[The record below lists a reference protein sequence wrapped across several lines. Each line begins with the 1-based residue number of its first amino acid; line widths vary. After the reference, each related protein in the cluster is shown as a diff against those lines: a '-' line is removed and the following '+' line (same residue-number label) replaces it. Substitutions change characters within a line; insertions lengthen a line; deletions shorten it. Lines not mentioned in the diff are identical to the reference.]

1 MRNAFARAVVEL
13 AEKDE
18 RVVLLTADLGF
29 MVLEEFFR
37 KFPKRSFNM
46 GVAEGNMVGVAAGMA
61 LSGKIVF
68 TYSIATFMTMRC
80 YDHIRNDVAAQNL
93 NVKIVGVGG
102 GFSYGVHGITHHS
115 LEDIAVMRSL
125 PNMTVMCPA
134 DPVEARLATIEAIG
148 ISGPVYLR
156 LGKTGE
162 PNVHTANPNFKA
174 GKGIV
179 LRDGTDITI
188 LATGNAVHSALQA
201 ADGISA
207 RVISMHTVKPLDRE
221 LIIESA
227 KKTRRVLT
235 VEEHYLNGGFGEAV
249 CTALI
254 EAGISGINVKR
265 LGVRDDVHD
274 PVGDQAFLR
283 DFHSI
288 SAPKIRTQIM
298 SMLTSS

>member
-1 MRNAFARAVVEL
+1 MRTAFAKSIVEL

-29 MVLEEFFR
+29 MVLEGFAQ
-37 KFPKRSFNM
+37 KFPKRFFNM

-61 LSGKIVF
+61 LSGKVVF

-115 LEDIAVMRSL
+115 LEDIAVMRAL
-125 PNMTVMCPA
+125 PNITVVCPA
-134 DPVEARLATIEAIG
+134 DPVEARLATSESLATN
-148 ISGPVYLR
+148 GPVYLR

-162 PNVHTANPNFKA
+162 PCVHAQAPNFKI

-179 LRDGTDITI
+179 VRDGSDVAIF
-188 LATGNAVHSALQA
+188 ATGNAVYSALQA
-201 ADGISA
+201 SDGISA
-207 RVISMHTVKPLDRE
+207 RVISMHTVKPLDRD
-221 LIIESA
+221 LIVESA
-227 KKTRRVLT
+227 KKTGRVLT

-249 CTALI
+249 CAVI
-254 EAGISGINVKR
+254 AEAGLSGIKVRR

-288 SAPKIRTQIM
+288 SAPKIREQIIA
-298 SMLTSS
+298 LTK